1 MTKTEIQNELKELE
15 KKLNELREKLNK
27 PVNKVW
33 KPEYENIYYYITVYG
48 IVRETVCI
56 NGKFDECTWATGNCF
71 KTKEEAEFEAE
82 RLKVITELKRFAEEH
97 NDPINWE
104 DTSQKKWSI
113 YGVFTPENTI
123 RCAFVTFFKR
133 NDIYFSSVEIAQ
145 QAISEIGEDR
155 IKKYYLGV

>member
-27 PVNKVW
+27 PANKVW
-33 KPEYENIYYYITVYG
+33 KPEYENTYYYITVYG
-48 IVRETVCI
+48 IARETVCI

-82 RLKVITELKRFAEEH
+82 RLKVISELKRFAEEH
-97 NDPINWE
+97 NDPIDWE
-104 DTSQKKWSI
+104 DTLQNKWFI
-113 YGVFTPENTI
+113 GAYTAKNTI
-123 RCAFVTFFKR
+123 GCSFVSSFKS
-133 NDIYFSSVEIAQ
+133 NDIYFSSREIAQ
-145 QAISEIGEDR
+145 QAISEIGEER